1 MSSAQVIV
9 AHVQNHITAN
19 RAHWYTREFTTSSLG
34 KTISAIHFVAD
45 PNERNEGAGDVPP
58 TNHWSIYLQ
67 LDDASSV
74 RLEVIP
80 LDVSAPGV
88 VVLTNKPY
96 GVETNA
102 ACVVTASVSEG
113 TTIAHVL
120 KPIAD
125 KRRDRYHFDAV
136 GQGCRMWALTLASD
150 LVEADVLDA
159 QSRKKLSDAIHLYWP
174 YPPGTAP
181 YSRVIDQGVFF

>member
-1 MSSAQVIV
+1 MP
-9 AHVQNHITAN
+9 
-19 RAHWYTREFTTSSLG
+19 
-34 KTISAIHFVAD
+34 ISAIHFVAD

-88 VVLTNKPY
+88 VVLTDKPY
-96 GVETNA
+96 GVEKNA

-120 KPIAD
+120 KPIVD
-125 KRRDRYHFDAV
+125 KRRDRYQFDAV
-136 GQGCRMWALTLASD
+136 GQGCRMWALTLAAD
-150 LVEADVLDA
+150 LVEAGVLEA
-159 QSRKKLSDAIHLYWP
+159 QSKKELSDAILLYWP

-181 YSRVIDQGVFF
+181 YPRVIDQGVFF

>member
-1 MSSAQVIV
+1 MSSAEDIV

-19 RAHWYTREFTTSSLG
+19 SAHWHTREFTTSSLG

-67 LDDASSV
+67 LNEDSSV

-88 VVLTNKPY
+88 VVLTDKPY
-96 GVETNA
+96 GVEKNV
-102 ACVVTASVSEG
+102 ACVVTASVPET
-113 TTIAHVL
+113 TTIAHIL
-120 KPIAD
+120 KPIVD
-125 KRRDRYHFDAV
+125 KRRDRYQFDAV
-136 GQGCRMWALTLASD
+136 GQGCRMWALTLAAD

-159 QSRKKLSDAIHLYWP
+159 QSNKELSDAISLYWP
-174 YPPGTAP
+174 YPLGTAP
-181 YSRVIDQGVFF
+181 YSRVLDQGVFF